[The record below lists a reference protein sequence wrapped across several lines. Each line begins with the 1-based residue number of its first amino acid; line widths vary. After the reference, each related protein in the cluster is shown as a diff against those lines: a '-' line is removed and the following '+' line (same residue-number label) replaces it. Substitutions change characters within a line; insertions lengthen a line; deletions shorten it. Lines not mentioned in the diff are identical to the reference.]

1 MRERLTTIAEAIGA
15 ALIVA
20 GVAAVSI
27 PAALVAAGIALIT
40 LSWAA
45 NR

>member
-45 NR
+45 NQ

>member
-15 ALIVA
+15 VLIVA
-20 GVAAVSI
+20 GVATVSV
-27 PAALVAAGIALIT
+27 PAGLIVSGIALIT

>member
-15 ALIVA
+15 VLIVA
-20 GVAAVSI
+20 GVASVSV
-27 PAALVAAGIALIT
+27 PAGLIVAGVALIT

>member
-20 GVAAVSI
+20 GVMAVSV
-27 PAALVAAGIALIT
+27 PAGLVVMGIALIT

>member
-15 ALIVA
+15 VLIVA
-20 GVAAVSI
+20 GVAVVSI

-45 NR
+45 NQ